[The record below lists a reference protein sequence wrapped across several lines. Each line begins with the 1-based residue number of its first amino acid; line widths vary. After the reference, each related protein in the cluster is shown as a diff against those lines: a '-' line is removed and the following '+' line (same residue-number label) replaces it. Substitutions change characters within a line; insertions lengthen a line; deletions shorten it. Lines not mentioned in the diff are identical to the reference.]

1 MIDKE
6 NTKGLGVI
14 GTGNFEIPA
23 FKSTGVILHH
33 YEVLIKMAEA
43 AIDRSEN
50 ALAIIFA
57 HAACEI
63 FTERAFKL
71 IFSFK
76 KLESLFSCI
85 VDPAWE
91 YNNLKAKKARDLYM
105 VTTGDDIT
113 KDTKFWG
120 KFLDHVDRRNRIAH
134 RGETA
139 TRTEAEESCTTV
151 KEFIKHIDGVL
162 KKIQPADWGQ

>member
-1 MIDKE
+1 MGDKE
-6 NTKGLGVI
+6 SNKGHGVI
-14 GTGNFEIPA
+14 GTGNFELTVP
-23 FKSTGVILHH
+23 KSTGVLLHH
-33 YEVLIKMAEA
+33 HEQLIKMAEA
-43 AIDRSEN
+43 AISRSEN
-50 ALAIIFA
+50 ALAIILA

-85 VDPAWE
+85 VNPAWE
-91 YNNLKAKKARDLYM
+91 YNNLKAKKVRDLYM

-113 KDTKFWG
+113 KDTKLWK
-120 KFLDHVDRRNRIAH
+120 KFLDHVKRRNSIAH

-139 TRTEAEESCTTV
+139 TRTEAEKSCNTV
-151 KEFIKHIDGVL
+151 KEFIRHIEEVL
-162 KKIQPADWGQ
+162 RKIQPADWG